1 MKMGLAVLIGHSI
14 YNIGELLEKDLL
26 KALIGSPHE
35 WLYDVLQTLDG
46 GRIHDFENTIKAHE
60 EVISKM
66 PDICN
71 NITLLRMK
79 VKILAF
85 IETVFQKSKGDRNIT
100 FAEIA
105 EKTQISTDE
114 VELLVMKAMSLK
126 LIKGTIDEV
135 EQVVRVTWVIPRIL
149 DTKRLEV
156 MSGKLD

>member
-1 MKMGLAVLIGHSI
+1 MGLAVLIGHSI

-46 GRIHDFENTIKAHE
+46 GRIFDFENAIKAHE

-71 NITLLRMK
+71 NIHLLRMK

-85 IETVFQKSKGDRNIT
+85 IETVF
-100 FAEIA
+100 
-105 EKTQISTDE
+105 
-114 VELLVMKAMSLK
+114 
-126 LIKGTIDEV
+126 
-135 EQVVRVTWVIPRIL
+135 
-149 DTKRLEV
+149 
-156 MSGKLD
+156 